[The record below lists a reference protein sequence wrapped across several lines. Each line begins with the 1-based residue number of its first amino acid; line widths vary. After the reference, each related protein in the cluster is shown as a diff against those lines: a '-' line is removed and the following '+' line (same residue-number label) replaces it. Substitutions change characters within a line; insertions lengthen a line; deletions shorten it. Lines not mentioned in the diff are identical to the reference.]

1 MVIIMLVIKRK
12 TNESILIGDNNVLL
26 SEPIEIIISEISGD
40 KVKIAINAPNDVK
53 IIRKEIKETL
63 EFNQNAVTNINKD
76 KMKELKASLKKNENW
91 ELIYRIINVSF
102 V

>member
-1 MVIIMLVIKRK
+1 MLVIKRK

-26 SEPIEIIISEISGD
+26 SGPIEIIVSEISGD

-63 EFNQNAVTNINKD
+63 EFNQNAVTNINRD
-76 KMKELKASLKKNENW
+76 KMKELRASLKKNEN
-91 ELIYRIINVSF
+91 
-102 V
+102 

>member
-1 MVIIMLVIKRK
+1 MLVIKRK

-26 SEPIEIIISEISGD
+26 REPIEIIISEISGD

-53 IIRKEIKETL
+53 IIRKELKETL

-76 KMKELKASLKKNENW
+76 RMNELKASLKKIEK
-91 ELIYRIINVSF
+91 
-102 V
+102 